1 MKQIAG
7 DYSDV
12 EKKEITMLA
21 LGFLVCTGLELFI
34 HYSLGYA
41 SAYTHFFYLLII
53 VFAYFYKRKT
63 IFLGIYLAIL
73 HITIEISITG
83 NLFDIN
89 AIIRALMFI
98 IVSGVSG
105 LIFERIEE
113 KQAKIVAYITEK
125 AINRESPI
133 VLGNKKG
140 GDYFQTRAGADVIK
154 MRRKKD
160 VKGLISALKK
170 NDVEYRYRS
179 AIALGEIGDPVAIEP
194 LSHLLSDENS
204 GVRWEAAEA
213 LGKIGKPAL
222 DVLITALKDED
233 DDLRWRAA
241 IALGDINEPDAIEP
255 LISTLGDSDP
265 YMRSRVAKAVSRYG
279 KQAIEPLVRAFCNG
293 DELVRTGVVEALF
306 SMGLDIDEEL
316 KKMPDKCD
324 SDTRTAI
331 ISALKTHKR

>member
-7 DYSDV
+7 DYSDA
-12 EKKEITMLA
+12 EKKEIVMLA
-21 LGFLVCTGLELFI
+21 FGFLVCTGLELFI

-41 SAYTHFFYLLII
+41 SAYTHLFYLLII
-53 VFAYFYKRKT
+53 VFAYFYQRKT
-63 IFLGIYLAIL
+63 ILLGIYLAIL

-105 LIFERIEE
+105 LIFERIEK

-133 VLGNKKG
+133 ILDNKKG
-140 GDYFQTRAGADVIK
+140 GDSFQTRAGAAVIK
-154 MRRKKD
+154 MRRKRD

-179 AIALGEIGDPVAIEP
+179 AIALGEIGDPVAIKP

-255 LISTLGDSDP
+255 LISTLGDSDS
-265 YMRSRVAKAVSRYG
+265 YMRSRAAKAVSRYG
-279 KQAIEPLVRAFCNG
+279 KQAIEPLVRAFCSG
-293 DELVRTGVVEALF
+293 DKLIRTGVVEALF
-306 SMGLDIDEEL
+306 SMELNINEEL
-316 KKMPDKCD
+316 KKMPDTCD
-324 SDTRTAI
+324 SDTRIAI
-331 ISALKTHKR
+331 VSALKTEKR